1 MGASNG
7 SMTTMGQTLREAQR
21 PTNSIIT
28 PKDTLVMG
36 HWNVRSLY
44 RGGATAQVAREM
56 EGYKLDILG
65 ISECRWTGAGRQRIT
80 SRQTVMAG
88 ADPISEEVRRKRWY
102 RIGHVLRKEVNND
115 CAVALGWKP
124 EGKRNRGRP
133 KTTWHRTVEKER
145 ETNKDGTHGQEQDRQ
160 QTTANSGEKMS
171 EPCVPPGAKRFNLT

>member
-21 PTNSIIT
+21 PTFSIVT

-65 ISECRWTGAGRQRIT
+65 ISKCRWTGAGRQRIT
-80 SRQTVMAG
+80 SGQRVLYVGDGKVHEGGVAIMM
-88 ADPISEEVRRKRWY
+88 SKRAERALMEWTPVSK
-102 RIGHVLRKEVNND
+102 RII
-115 CAVALGWKP
+115 
-124 EGKRNRGRP
+124 
-133 KTTWHRTVEKER
+133 
-145 ETNKDGTHGQEQDRQ
+145 
-160 QTTANSGEKMS
+160 TA
-171 EPCVPPGAKRFNLT
+171 RF